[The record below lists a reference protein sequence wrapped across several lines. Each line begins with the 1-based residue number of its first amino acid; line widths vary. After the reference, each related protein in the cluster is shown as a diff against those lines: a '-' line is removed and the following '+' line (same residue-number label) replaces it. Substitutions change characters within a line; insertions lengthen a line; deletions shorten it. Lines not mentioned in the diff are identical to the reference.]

1 MCDRNTKSE
10 CILVKLLALV
20 FECICERNTEFHE
33 KILFDRGV
41 INLQIPMTKYL
52 GFQYSIAYCSHLSG
66 SDVVLT
72 QLA

>member
-41 INLQIPMTKYL
+41 INLQTQMTK
-52 GFQYSIAYCSHLSG
+52 YCSHLSG
-66 SDVVLT
+66 SDVIL
-72 QLA
+72 